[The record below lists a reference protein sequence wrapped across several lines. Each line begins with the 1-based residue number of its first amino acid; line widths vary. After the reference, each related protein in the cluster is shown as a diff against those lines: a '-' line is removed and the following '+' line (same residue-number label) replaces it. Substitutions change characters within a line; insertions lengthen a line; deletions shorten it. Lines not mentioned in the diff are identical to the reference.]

1 MSPRPERTAAVQPLA
16 GVRVVE
22 LAHVMAGPVCGRML
36 ADMGADVV
44 KVEPPGPGDPTRA
57 FAPPRMA
64 GAAAAFVMM
73 NRNKRGIVIDLKS
86 EPGRAVARRMLTRC
100 DVVIENFRA
109 GVMEKLGLGYE
120 SLRPENSG
128 LVYCQITGYGRTG
141 PMAGAR
147 GFDLI
152 AQGMTGLMS
161 VTGEGEGRPPV
172 KCGPPLTDITAG
184 ILGAMGVVSAL
195 YAREKT
201 GAGQR
206 VDTSLYEAGIVQTF
220 WQSAVG
226 LATGES
232 PSPLGSAHPLAAP
245 YEALPTADGWITVG
259 GWNQV
264 NWVRLVKAMDLE
276 ELADDPRFGTNADR
290 MANLAEL
297 REVLAVRLSTAT
309 TGAWLRRLEAANVPA
324 GPVSSILEML
334 RHPQTVAR
342 DMVVEVPQG
351 DGTAETL
358 GMPVKFSR
366 APAEIERGAPDQ
378 GEHTEEVLREYG
390 FGEAEIAK
398 LLRSGAAGRFN
409 G

>member
-1 MSPRPERTAAVQPLA
+1 MAQPLE
-16 GVRVVE
+16 GIRVVE

-44 KVEPPGPGDPTRA
+44 KVEPPGGGDPTRA
-57 FAPPRMA
+57 FAPPRMG

-73 NRNKRGIVIDLKS
+73 NRNKRGIVVDLKS
-86 EPGRAVARRMLTRC
+86 TPGRDAARRMLARC

-109 GVMEKLGLGYE
+109 GAMEALGLGYE
-120 SLRPENSG
+120 SLRAENAG

-141 PMAGAR
+141 PLAGQR

-184 ILGAMGVVSAL
+184 ILGAMGVVAAL
-195 YAREKT
+195 HARERT
-201 GAGQR
+201 GVGQR

-220 WQSAVG
+220 WQSAVA

-232 PSPLGSAHPLAAP
+232 PGPLGSAHPLAAP

-264 NWVRLVKAMDLE
+264 NWLRLARALGLE
-276 ELADDPRFGTNADR
+276 RLADDPRFATNADR
-290 MANLAEL
+290 MANLDRL
-297 REVLAVRLSTAT
+297 RETLAARLRTAT
-309 TGAWLRRLEAANVPA
+309 TGEWLRRLEAANVPA
-324 GPVSSILEML
+324 GPVASIAEML
-334 RHPQTVAR
+334 GHPQTVAR
-342 DMVVEVPQG
+342 EMVVEVPEG
-351 DGTAETL
+351 DGTARTL
-358 GMPVKFSR
+358 GMPVKFSS
-366 APAEIERGAPDQ
+366 APARVERGAPRM
-378 GEHTEEVLREYG
+378 GEHTREVLGEYG
-390 FGEAEIAK
+390 FTSDEIAG
-398 LLRSGAAGRFN
+398 LLRSGAVGSFRR
-409 G
+409 